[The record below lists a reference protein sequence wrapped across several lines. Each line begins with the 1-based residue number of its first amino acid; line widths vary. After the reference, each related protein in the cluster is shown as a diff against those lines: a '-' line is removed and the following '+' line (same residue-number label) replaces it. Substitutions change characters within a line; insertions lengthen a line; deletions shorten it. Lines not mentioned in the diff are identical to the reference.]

1 MRATV
6 LLADSAQ
13 SDPAGKV
20 HALGLG
26 WTVTSTPTPPMALV
40 VLIEVDWTEANRK
53 IPFKAELL
61 TADGHNVTAQG
72 LLGEQ
77 PISLEGEFEAGRP
90 AGIPPGTPLSVPL
103 AVNLGPGLPLT
114 AGQRYEWRV
123 NLDGRTEAS
132 WSASFL
138 IRQ

>member
-61 TADGHNVTAQG
+61 TADGHNVTARG
-72 LLGEQ
+72 PLGEQ

-90 AGIPPGTPLSVPL
+90 AGIPPGLRCLSRLPSIWP
-103 AVNLGPGLPLT
+103 PGCLWQPGSDT
-114 AGQRYEWRV
+114 SG
-123 NLDGRTEAS
+123 G
-132 WSASFL
+132 
-138 IRQ
+138 